1 MTTEQ
6 LEILHDLIEAL
17 MDCAPIEIVR
27 TTLSDKFG
35 EGDLSDLQET
45 LHDLA
50 DETGNDVLIDVAEIY

>member
-27 TTLSDKFG
+27 TALSDKFG
-35 EGDLSDLQET
+35 EDDLPDLQEAI
-45 LHDLA
+45 HDLA
-50 DETGNDVLIDVAEIY
+50 DETGNDPLLDVAEIY